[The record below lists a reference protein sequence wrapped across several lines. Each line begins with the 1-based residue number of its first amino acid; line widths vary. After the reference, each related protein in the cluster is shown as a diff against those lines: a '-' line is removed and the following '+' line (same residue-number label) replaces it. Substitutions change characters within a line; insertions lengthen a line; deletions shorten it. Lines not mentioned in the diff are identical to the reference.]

1 MNDSDAVTGIAWYRR
16 DHWTRLREL
25 ASDADKLE
33 ESYDDWLAGSQKT
46 LIQRKEGFNSIGGRD
61 ENDDGNRKS
70 RDVLLVL
77 QILICRQE
85 GVEVISR
92 EPKELAIF
100 LACPAHGR
108 NSTDFVPG
116 Q

>member
-1 MNDSDAVTGIAWYRR
+1 
-16 DHWTRLREL
+16 
-25 ASDADKLE
+25 
-33 ESYDDWLAGSQKT
+33 
-46 LIQRKEGFNSIGGRD
+46 
-61 ENDDGNRKS
+61 
-70 RDVLLVL
+70 VL

-85 GVEVISR
+85 GVEVLSR